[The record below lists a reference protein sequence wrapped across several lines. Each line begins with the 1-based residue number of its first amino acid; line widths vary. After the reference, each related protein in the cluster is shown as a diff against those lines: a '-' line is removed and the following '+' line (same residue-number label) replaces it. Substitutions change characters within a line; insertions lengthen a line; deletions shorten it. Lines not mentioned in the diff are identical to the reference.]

1 MDTVSNDF
9 KDNSK
14 KFWAFVKSKGQESTG
29 VAPLKNKDGFLQ
41 SGNAARANIL
51 NDQFVSA
58 FTREN
63 TTNIPYMGQSGIPS
77 MPNILV
83 DWKGV
88 HKLLMNLKTKKATGP
103 DELPAII
110 LKAAATEL
118 APALAKLFQL
128 SLNLGEVPQDW
139 RDASVVP
146 LFKKGDRHQA
156 SNYIPVFLTS
166 ITCKLL
172 EHIVHSNVMQHF
184 DEHNILSDNQHGFVS
199 DAPNRPSLSKNHRH
213 TLEVVDASKYLGVTI
228 TESLTWEK
236 HNITSKAN
244 RTLGFLRRNLREC
257 TPPVKEAS

>member
-1 MDTVSNDF
+1 MPSIGNSDHDIVLFDTTISASRPKPPRRKIFLLKKADLQGIKDDLSDLSNIINMNDSSIEDSWKGVQYQIRKANKRFLVDTVSHDF

-14 KFWAFVKSKGQESTG
+14 KFWALVKSKGQESTG

-63 TTNIPYMGQSGIPS
+63 TTNIPDMGQSGLPS
-77 MPNILV
+77 MPNISV

-139 RDASVVP
+139 RNASVVP

-156 SNYIPVFLTS
+156 SN
-166 ITCKLL
+166 
-172 EHIVHSNVMQHF
+172 
-184 DEHNILSDNQHGFVS
+184 
-199 DAPNRPSLSKNHRH
+199 
-213 TLEVVDASKYLGVTI
+213 
-228 TESLTWEK
+228 
-236 HNITSKAN
+236 
-244 RTLGFLRRNLREC
+244 
-257 TPPVKEAS
+257 